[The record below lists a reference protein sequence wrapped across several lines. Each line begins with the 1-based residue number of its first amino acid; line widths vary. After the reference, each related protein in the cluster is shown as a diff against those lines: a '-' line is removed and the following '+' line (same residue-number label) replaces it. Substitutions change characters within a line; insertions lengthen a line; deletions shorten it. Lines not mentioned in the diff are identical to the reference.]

1 MIENIPLVFSIFVYG
16 FIGIRFFRIWFF
28 FWQKDTALSDKDKF
42 PSLAIVIF
50 MTVFWPLVV
59 PLAYLELL
67 EKKKKD
73 LL

>member
-1 MIENIPLVFSIFVYG
+1 MIENIPLVFSIVAYG
-16 FIGIRFFRIWFF
+16 FIGIRFFRIWLF
-28 FWQKDTALSDKDKF
+28 FWQQDTALSDKDKF
-42 PSLAIVIF
+42 SSLAIVVF